1 MLKLGNEIFDA
12 PDDVGFGDELA
23 SAVLMKED

>member
-1 MLKLGNEIFDA
+1 MSSRDA

>member
-1 MLKLGNEIFDA
+1 MSSRDA

-23 SAVLMKED
+23 LAILMKED